1 MRWVLCYLHFK
12 HEEIMSPND
21 KTMLKAGVLPV
32 IPDFRVY
39 ALNLL
44 SHIPSFEDNLSIYF
58 ALFHKLKYL

>member
-1 MRWVLCYLHFK
+1 
-12 HEEIMSPND
+12 MSPND

-39 ALNLL
+39 ALNPL

>member
-1 MRWVLCYLHFK
+1 
-12 HEEIMSPND
+12 MSPND